1 MRGKE
6 LNNPTILGIESSC
19 DETSAA
25 ILQGFNVRSHI
36 VYSQMV
42 HKKYGG
48 VVPELASRAH
58 EHAISQVVD
67 SAFADVDIKPED
79 IDAIAVTS
87 GPGLMGALLVGLNY
101 AKGFA
106 LARDIPFI
114 AVNHVE
120 AHLYAPMLEFN
131 DLEPPFL
138 CLLVSGGHTML
149 VDVRGIRDFVILGTT
164 RDDAAGES
172 FDKTA
177 RLLKIGYPGG
187 PVIDTLSDNG
197 DARAIRFPRS
207 LLDPDSLDFS
217 FSGMK
222 TAVLNYVKK
231 KGELSDK
238 EKADIAASFQEAV
251 IDVLKEKVKRAVR
264 FTGHKQVVIAG
275 GVAAN
280 RRLRSEM
287 KRTAEAL
294 GFELYYPP
302 LEYCTDNAAMI
313 AATGV
318 MYYRQGRF
326 SSLETAA
333 VPNLKL
339 LEGSKT

>member
-1 MRGKE
+1 MSKME
-6 LNNPTILGIESSC
+6 IYPCILGIESSC

-25 ILQGFNVRSHI
+25 ILKGFDVSSHI
-36 VYSQMV
+36 VYSQMI

-58 EHAISQVVD
+58 EHAISQVVH
-67 SAFADVDIKPED
+67 SAFETAKMNAEQ
-79 IDAIAVTS
+79 IDAIAVTY

-106 LARDIPFI
+106 LARNIPFI

-120 AHLYAPMLEFN
+120 AHLYAPMLEFP

-149 VDVRGIRDFVILGTT
+149 VDVRGVKDFEIMGST

-187 PVIDTLSDNG
+187 PIIDTLSDQG
-197 DARAIRFPRS
+197 DPKAVKFPRS
-207 LLDPDSLDFS
+207 LLEPDSLDFS

-231 KGELSDK
+231 HPDPDDQA
-238 EKADIAASFQEAV
+238 KANIAASFQEAV
-251 IDVLKEKVKRAVR
+251 VDVLKEKVRRAIVKS
-264 FTGHKQVVIAG
+264 GQDKVVIAG

-280 RRLRSEM
+280 RRLRSELKAM
-287 KRTAEAL
+287 ANNMGVA
-294 GFELYYPP
+294 LYYPP

-318 MYYRQGRF
+318 MYYRKGWF
-326 SSLETAA
+326 SDLEIGAI
-333 VPNLKL
+333 PNLKL
-339 LEGSKT
+339 Q

>member
-1 MRGKE
+1 MSAKE
-6 LNNPTILGIESSC
+6 LNPRILGIESSC

-25 ILQGFNVRSHI
+25 ILKGFDVESHI
-36 VYSQMV
+36 VYSQMI

-58 EHAISQVVD
+58 EHAISQVVH
-67 SAFADVDIKPED
+67 SAFESAKLTPND
-79 IDAIAVTS
+79 IDAIAVTY

-106 LARDIPFI
+106 LAQNIPFI
-114 AVNHVE
+114 AVNHIE
-120 AHLYAPMLEFN
+120 AHLYAPMLEFPE
-131 DLEPPFL
+131 LEPPFL

-149 VDVRGIRDFVILGTT
+149 VDVKGVKDFRILGTT

-187 PVIDTLSDNG
+187 PVIDTLSDSG
-197 DARAIRFPRS
+197 DPKAVRFPRS
-207 LLDPDSLDFS
+207 LLEPDSLDFS

-231 KGELSDK
+231 HPDPNDQDK
-238 EKADIAASFQEAV
+238 ANIAASFQEAV
-251 IDVLKEKVKRAVR
+251 VDVLKEKVRRAVVV
-264 FTGHKQVVIAG
+264 TGHKQVVIAG

-280 RRLRSEM
+280 RRLRSELKLM
-287 KRTAEAL
+287 ADNMGIDL
-294 GFELYYPP
+294 FYPP

-318 MYYRQGRF
+318 MYYRRGWF
-326 SSLETAA
+326 ADLEIGA

-339 LEGSKT
+339 

>member
-1 MRGKE
+1 MSDKE
-6 LNNPTILGIESSC
+6 KQVVILGIESSC

-25 ILQGFNVRSHI
+25 ILRGFDVVSHI

-58 EHAISQVVD
+58 EHAISQVVHQ
-67 SAFADVDIKPED
+67 AFENAKLSPED
-79 IDAIAVTS
+79 IDAIAVTY

-106 LARDIPFI
+106 LAQNIPFI
-114 AVNHVE
+114 GVNHVE
-120 AHLYAPMLEFN
+120 AHLYAPMLEFQ
-131 DLEPPFL
+131 DLKPPFL

-149 VDVRGIRDFVILGTT
+149 VDVKGVKEFQILGST

-187 PVIDTLSDNG
+187 PVIDALSNHG
-197 DARAIRFPRS
+197 DPQAVDFPRS
-207 LLDPDSLDFS
+207 LLEPDSLDFS

-231 KGELSDK
+231 QDEITEQDK
-238 EKADIAASFQEAV
+238 ANIAASFQEAV
-251 IDVLKEKVKRAVR
+251 VDVLKEKVRRAIVK
-264 FTGHKQVVIAG
+264 TGHKQVVIAG

-280 RRLRSEM
+280 RRLRSELKNM
-287 KRTAEAL
+287 ANAM
-294 GFELYYPP
+294 GVELFYPP

-318 MYYRQGRF
+318 MYYQKGWF
-326 SSLETAA
+326 SDLEIGA

-339 LEGSKT
+339 Q

>member
-1 MRGKE
+1 MSKKD
-6 LNNPTILGIESSC
+6 LNPRILGIESSC

-25 ILQGFNVRSHI
+25 ILEGFDVKSHI
-36 VYSQMV
+36 VYSQMI

-58 EHAISQVVD
+58 EHAISQVVH
-67 SAFADVDIKPED
+67 SAFESANVSPED
-79 IDAIAVTS
+79 IDAVAVTY

-101 AKGFA
+101 AKGFT
-106 LARDIPFI
+106 LAANKPFI

-120 AHLYAPMLEFN
+120 AHLYAPMLEFP

-149 VDVRGIRDFVILGTT
+149 VDVKGVKDFEILGTT

-187 PVIDTLSDNG
+187 PVIDTLSDSG
-197 DARAIRFPRS
+197 DPTAIKFPRS
-207 LLDPDSLDFS
+207 LLEPDSLDFS

-222 TAVLNYVKK
+222 TAVLNHIKK
-231 KGELSDK
+231 HPDPD
-238 EKADIAASFQEAV
+238 EKQRADIAASFQEAV
-251 IDVLKEKVKRAVR
+251 VDVLKEKVRRAIVKS
-264 FTGHKQVVIAG
+264 GHDRVVIAG

-280 RRLRSEM
+280 RRLRSEL
-287 KRTAEAL
+287 KKQAEKMGAS
-294 GFELYYPP
+294 LYYPP

-318 MYYRQGRF
+318 MYYRNGWF
-326 SSLETAA
+326 SDLEIGAI
-333 VPNLKL
+333 PNLKL
-339 LEGSKT
+339 Q

>member
-1 MRGKE
+1 MNEKE
-6 LNNPTILGIESSC
+6 KKAVILGIESSC

-25 ILQGFNVRSHI
+25 ILRGFDVVSHI

-58 EHAISQVVD
+58 EHAISQVVHQ
-67 SAFADVDIKPED
+67 AFENAKLGPED
-79 IDAIAVTS
+79 IDAIAVTY

-106 LARDIPFI
+106 LAQNIPFI
-114 AVNHVE
+114 GVNHVE
-120 AHLYAPMLEFN
+120 AHLYAPMLEFQ
-131 DLEPPFL
+131 DLKPPFL

-149 VDVRGIRDFVILGTT
+149 VDVKGVKEFQILGST

-187 PVIDTLSDNG
+187 PVIDALSNHG
-197 DARAIRFPRS
+197 DSKAVDFPRS
-207 LLDPDSLDFS
+207 LLEPDSLDFS

-231 KGELSDK
+231 QDEITEQDK
-238 EKADIAASFQEAV
+238 ANIAASFQEAV
-251 IDVLKEKVKRAVR
+251 VDVLKEKVRRAIVK
-264 FTGHKQVVIAG
+264 TGHKQVVIAG

-280 RRLRSEM
+280 RRLRSELKNM
-287 KRTAEAL
+287 ANSM
-294 GFELYYPP
+294 GVELFYPP

-318 MYYRQGRF
+318 MYYQKGWF
-326 SSLETAA
+326 SDLEIGAI
-333 VPNLKL
+333 PNLKL
-339 LEGSKT
+339 Q

>member
-1 MRGKE
+1 MSEKE
-6 LNNPTILGIESSC
+6 LNPRILGIESSC

-25 ILQGFNVRSHI
+25 ILKGFEVESHI
-36 VYSQMV
+36 VYSQMI

-58 EHAISQVVD
+58 EHAISQVVH
-67 SAFADVDIKPED
+67 SAFERAKLTPND
-79 IDAIAVTS
+79 IDAIAVTY

-106 LARDIPFI
+106 LAQNIPFI
-114 AVNHVE
+114 SVNHIE
-120 AHLYAPMLEFN
+120 AHLYAPMLEFPE
-131 DLEPPFL
+131 LEPPFL

-149 VDVRGIRDFVILGTT
+149 VDVKGIKDFRILGTT

-187 PVIDTLSDNG
+187 PVIDTLSDSG
-197 DARAIRFPRS
+197 DPKAVKFPRS
-207 LLDPDSLDFS
+207 LLEPDSLDFS

-231 KGELSDK
+231 YPDPNDQDK
-238 EKADIAASFQEAV
+238 ANIAASFQEAV
-251 IDVLKEKVKRAVR
+251 VDVLKEKVRRAIVA
-264 FTGHKQVVIAG
+264 TGHKQVIIAG

-280 RRLRSEM
+280 RRLRSELKSM
-287 KRTAEAL
+287 ADNMGIDL
-294 GFELYYPP
+294 FYPP

-318 MYYRQGRF
+318 MYYRKGWF
-326 SSLETAA
+326 ADLEIGA

-339 LEGSKT
+339 

>member
-1 MRGKE
+1 MTD
-6 LNNPTILGIESSC
+6 PDVFPCILGIESSC

-25 ILQGFNVRSHI
+25 VLEGFHVRSHI
-36 VYSQMV
+36 VYSQMI

-58 EHAISQVVD
+58 EHAISQVVHA
-67 SAFADVDIKPED
+67 AFEASGKSTED
-79 IDAIAVTS
+79 IDAVAVTY

-106 LARDIPFI
+106 LARDIPLI
-114 AVNHVE
+114 GVNHVE
-120 AHLYAPMLEFN
+120 AHLYAPMLEFPE
-131 DLEPPFL
+131 LKPPFL
-138 CLLVSGGHTML
+138 CLLVSGGHTLL
-149 VDVRGIRDFVILGTT
+149 VDVRGIRDFAILGST

-177 RLLKIGYPGG
+177 RLLQIGYPGG

-197 DARAIRFPRS
+197 NPHALRFPRS
-207 LLDPDSLDFS
+207 LLEANSLDFS

-222 TAVLNYVKK
+222 TAVLNHVRKHP
-231 KGELSDK
+231 ELSDK
-238 EKADIAASFQEAV
+238 DKADIAASFQEAV
-251 IDVLKEKVKRAVR
+251 VDVLKEKLRRALRVS
-264 FTGHKQVVIAG
+264 GHRRIVLAG

-280 RRLRSEM
+280 RRLRTELGKM
-287 KRTAEAL
+287 AEKMQL
-294 GFELYYPP
+294 ELYYPP

-318 MYYRQGRF
+318 MYQREGLF
-326 SSLETAA
+326 SDLEIAA

-339 LEGSKT
+339 A

>member
-1 MRGKE
+1 MKNE
-6 LNNPTILGIESSC
+6 QSYPCILGIESSC

-25 ILQGFNVRSHI
+25 VLEGFQVRSHI
-36 VYSQMV
+36 VYSQMI

-58 EHAISQVVD
+58 ENAISSVIQA
-67 SAFADVDIKPED
+67 AFENSGKNPED
-79 IDAIAVTS
+79 IDAVAVTY

-106 LARDIPFI
+106 LAGNIPLI
-114 AVNHVE
+114 AVNHIE
-120 AHLYAPMLEFN
+120 AHLYAPMLEFPE
-131 DLEPPFL
+131 LQPPFL
-138 CLLVSGGHTML
+138 CLLVSGGHTMI
-149 VDVRGIRDFVILGTT
+149 VDVHGIREFTILGST

-177 RLLKIGYPGG
+177 RLLDIGYPGG
-187 PVIDTLSDNG
+187 PVIDTLSDSGNPH
-197 DARAIRFPRS
+197 AVRFPRS
-207 LLDPDSLDFS
+207 LLEPGSLDFS

-231 KGELSDK
+231 QGILSDK

-251 IDVLKEKVKRAVR
+251 VDVLKEKVRRAVKHS
-264 FTGHKQVVIAG
+264 GYKKVVLAG

-280 RRLRSEM
+280 RRLRSEL
-287 KRTAEAL
+287 KKLADKL
-294 GFELYYPP
+294 QLQLYYPP

-313 AATGV
+313 AASGV
-318 MYYRQGRF
+318 MYYRRGIF
-326 SSLETAA
+326 SNLKVPA

-339 LEGSKT
+339 A

>member
-1 MRGKE
+1 MSEKE
-6 LNNPTILGIESSC
+6 LNPRILGIESSC

-25 ILQGFNVRSHI
+25 ILKGFEVESHI
-36 VYSQMV
+36 VYSQMI

-58 EHAISQVVD
+58 EHAISQVVH
-67 SAFADVDIKPED
+67 SAFESAKLSPND
-79 IDAIAVTS
+79 IDAIAVTY

-106 LARDIPFI
+106 LSQNIPFI
-114 AVNHVE
+114 SVNHIE
-120 AHLYAPMLEFN
+120 AHLYAPMLEFSK
-131 DLEPPFL
+131 LEPPFL

-149 VDVRGIRDFVILGTT
+149 VDVKGVKDFNILGTT

-187 PVIDTLSDNG
+187 PVIDTLSDSG
-197 DARAIRFPRS
+197 DPKAVKFPRS
-207 LLDPDSLDFS
+207 LLEPDSLDFS

-231 KGELSDK
+231 HPDPNDQDK
-238 EKADIAASFQEAV
+238 ANIAASFQEAV
-251 IDVLKEKVKRAVR
+251 VDVLKEKVRRAIVA
-264 FTGHKQVVIAG
+264 TGHKQVIIAG

-280 RRLRSEM
+280 RRLRSELKSM
-287 KRTAEAL
+287 ADNM
-294 GFELYYPP
+294 GIDLYYPP

-318 MYYRQGRF
+318 MYYRKGWF
-326 SSLETAA
+326 ADLGIGA

-339 LEGSKT
+339 

>member
-1 MRGKE
+1 MSEKE
-6 LNNPTILGIESSC
+6 LNPRILGIESSC

-25 ILQGFNVRSHI
+25 ILKGFEVESHI
-36 VYSQMV
+36 VYSQMI

-58 EHAISQVVD
+58 EHAISQVVH
-67 SAFADVDIKPED
+67 SAFESAKLTPND
-79 IDAIAVTS
+79 IDAIAVTY

-106 LARDIPFI
+106 LAQNIPFI
-114 AVNHVE
+114 SVNHVE
-120 AHLYAPMLEFN
+120 AHLYAPMLEFSK
-131 DLEPPFL
+131 LEPPFL

-149 VDVRGIRDFVILGTT
+149 VDVKGVKDFNILGTT

-187 PVIDTLSDNG
+187 PVIDTLSDSG
-197 DARAIRFPRS
+197 DPKAVKFPRS
-207 LLDPDSLDFS
+207 LLEPDSLDFS

-231 KGELSDK
+231 HPDPNDQDK
-238 EKADIAASFQEAV
+238 ANIAASFQEAV
-251 IDVLKEKVKRAVR
+251 VDVLKEKVRRAIVA
-264 FTGHKQVVIAG
+264 TGHKQVIIAG

-280 RRLRSEM
+280 RRLRSELKSM
-287 KRTAEAL
+287 ADNM
-294 GFELYYPP
+294 GIDLYYPP

-318 MYYRQGRF
+318 MYYRKGWF
-326 SSLETAA
+326 ADLGIGA

-339 LEGSKT
+339 

>member
-1 MRGKE
+1 MNTKE
-6 LNNPTILGIESSC
+6 VNPTILGIESSC

-25 ILQGFNVRSHI
+25 ILKGFDVSSHI
-36 VYSQMV
+36 VYSQMI

-58 EHAISQVVD
+58 EHAISQVVH
-67 SAFADVDIKPED
+67 SAFENAKLSSAN
-79 IDAIAVTS
+79 IDAIAVTY

-106 LARDIPFI
+106 LAQNIPFI
-114 AVNHVE
+114 AVNHIE
-120 AHLYAPMLEFN
+120 AHLYAPMLEFSE
-131 DLEPPFL
+131 LEPPFL

-149 VDVRGIRDFVILGTT
+149 VDVKGVKDFNILGTT

-197 DARAIRFPRS
+197 DPGAVKFPRS
-207 LLDPDSLDFS
+207 LLEPDSLDFS

-222 TAVLNYVKK
+222 TAVLNHVKK
-231 KGELSDK
+231 YPDLKDQDK
-238 EKADIAASFQEAV
+238 VNIAASFQEAV
-251 IDVLKEKVKRAVR
+251 VDVLKEKVRRAIVR
-264 FTGHKQVVIAG
+264 TGHNQVVIAG

-280 RRLRSEM
+280 RRLRSELKIM
-287 KRTAEAL
+287 AEKMGVA
-294 GFELYYPP
+294 LYYPP

-318 MYYRQGRF
+318 IYYRKGWF
-326 SSLETAA
+326 SDLEIGAI
-333 VPNLKL
+333 PNLKL
-339 LEGSKT
+339 Q

>member
-1 MRGKE
+1 MAH
-6 LNNPTILGIESSC
+6 PVILGIESSC

-25 ILQGFNVRSHI
+25 ILRGFEVKSHI
-36 VYSQMV
+36 VYSQMI

-58 EHAISQVVD
+58 EHAISQVVH
-67 SAFADVDIKPED
+67 SAFESAKMDPEQ
-79 IDAIAVTS
+79 IDAISVTY

-106 LARDIPFI
+106 LARNIPFI
-114 AVNHVE
+114 GVNHVE
-120 AHLYAPMLEFN
+120 AHLYAPMLEFPE
-131 DLEPPFL
+131 LKPPFL
-138 CLLVSGGHTML
+138 CLLVSGGHTMI
-149 VDVRGIRDFVILGTT
+149 VDVKGVKEFKIMGTT

-187 PVIDTLSDNG
+187 PIIDTLSDNG
-197 DARAIRFPRS
+197 DPKAVKFPRS
-207 LLDPDSLDFS
+207 LLEPDSLDFS

-222 TAVLNYVKK
+222 TAVLNHVKK
-231 KGELSDK
+231 HPDPTEK

-251 IDVLKEKVKRAVR
+251 VDVLKEKVRRAVD
-264 FTGHKQVVIAG
+264 TSGHDKVVIAG

-280 RRLRSEM
+280 RRLRSELKNM
-287 KRTAEAL
+287 ADTMGLA
-294 GFELYYPP
+294 LYYPP

-318 MYYRQGRF
+318 MYYRKGWF
-326 SSLETAA
+326 SDLQIGA

-339 LEGSKT
+339 Q

>member
-1 MRGKE
+1 MKE
-6 LNNPTILGIESSC
+6 EKLYPCILGIESSC

-25 ILQGFNVRSHI
+25 VLEGFEVRSHI
-36 VYSQMV
+36 VYSQMI
-42 HKKYGG
+42 HRQYGG

-58 EHAISQVVD
+58 ENAISHVVKA
-67 SAFADVDIKPED
+67 AFDKSGKSPED
-79 IDAIAVTS
+79 IDAVAVTY

-106 LARDIPFI
+106 LARDIPMI

-120 AHLYAPMLEFN
+120 AHLYAPMLEFPE
-131 DLEPPFL
+131 LQPPFL
-138 CLLVSGGHTML
+138 CLLVSGGHTMI
-149 VDVRGIRDFVILGTT
+149 VDVSDIREFKILGST

-177 RLLKIGYPGG
+177 RLLDIGYPGG
-187 PVIDTLSDNG
+187 PVIDTLSNSG
-197 DARAIRFPRS
+197 NPKAVRFPRS
-207 LLDPDSLDFS
+207 LLEPESLDFS

-222 TAVLNYVKK
+222 TAVLNHVKK
-231 KGELSDK
+231 QGSLSDK

-251 IDVLKEKVKRAVR
+251 VDVLKEKVRRAVKAS
-264 FTGHKQVVIAG
+264 GHRQVVLAG

-280 RRLRSEM
+280 RHLRSELKKLADKM
-287 KRTAEAL
+287 HL
-294 GFELYYPP
+294 HLYYPP

-318 MYYRQGRF
+318 MYYRRGKF
-326 SSLETAA
+326 SNLEVPAI
-333 VPNLKL
+333 PNLKL
-339 LEGSKT
+339 A

>member
-1 MRGKE
+1 MTGKK
-6 LNNPTILGIESSC
+6 PHPCILGIESSC

-25 ILQGFNVRSHI
+25 LLQGFSVRSHI

-58 EHAISQVVD
+58 EHAISQVMD
-67 SAFADVDIKPED
+67 ATFARAAMRPED
-79 IDAIAVTS
+79 LDAVAVTY

-106 LARDIPFI
+106 LAQNIPLI

-120 AHLYAPMLEFN
+120 AHLYAPMLEFPE
-131 DLEPPFL
+131 LEPPFL
-138 CLLVSGGHTML
+138 CLLVSGGHTMI
-149 VDVRGIRDFVILGTT
+149 VDVHGIRDFSILGST

-177 RLLKIGYPGG
+177 RLLNIGYPGG
-187 PVIDTLSDNG
+187 PVIDTLSDSG
-197 DARAIRFPRS
+197 DAKALRFPRS
-207 LLDPDSLDFS
+207 LLEPDSLDFS

-222 TAVLNYVKK
+222 TAVLNHIKK
-231 KGELSDK
+231 HPDPTDK

-251 IDVLKEKVKRAVR
+251 VDVLKEKVRRAVR
-264 FTGHKQVVIAG
+264 VSGHQRVVLAG

-280 RRLRSEM
+280 RRLRSELKTM
-287 KRTAEAL
+287 ADKMGL
-294 GFELYYPP
+294 QLYYPP

-318 MYYRQGRF
+318 MYYRRGYF
-326 SSLETAA
+326 SNLEVPAI
-333 VPNLKL
+333 PNLKL
-339 LEGSKT
+339 A

>member
-1 MRGKE
+1 
-6 LNNPTILGIESSC
+6 
-19 DETSAA
+19 SAA
-25 ILQGFNVRSHI
+25 VLEGFQVRSHI
-36 VYSQMV
+36 VYSQMI

-58 EHAISQVVD
+58 EHAISQVVHAAFEA
-67 SAFADVDIKPED
+67 SAKSPED
-79 IDAIAVTS
+79 IDAVAVTY

-106 LARDIPFI
+106 LAQNIPLI
-114 AVNHVE
+114 GVNHVE
-120 AHLYAPMLEFN
+120 AHLYAPMLEFPE
-131 DLEPPFL
+131 LKPPFL

-177 RLLKIGYPGG
+177 RLLQIGYPGG
-187 PVIDTLSDNG
+187 PVIDTLSDSGNP
-197 DARAIRFPRS
+197 RALRFPRS
-207 LLDPDSLDFS
+207 LLEPDSLDFS

-222 TAVLNYVKK
+222 TAVLNHVRKHPEPTEK
-231 KGELSDK
+231 D
-238 EKADIAASFQEAV
+238 KADIAASFQEAV
-251 IDVLKEKVKRAVR
+251 VDVLKEKLRRAIV
-264 FTGHKQVVIAG
+264 FSGHTRIVLAG

-280 RRLRSEM
+280 RRLRSELKKM
-287 KRTAEAL
+287 AEKMQL
-294 GFELYYPP
+294 ELYYPP

-313 AATGV
+313 AATGI
-318 MYYRQGRF
+318 MYQRSGLF
-326 SSLETAA
+326 SNLEIAA

-339 LEGSKT
+339 A

>member
-1 MRGKE
+1 MSSAE
-6 LNNPTILGIESSC
+6 LNPRILGIESSC

-25 ILQGFNVRSHI
+25 ILKGFDVASHI
-36 VYSQMV
+36 VYSQMI

-58 EHAISQVVD
+58 EHAISQVVH
-67 SAFADVDIKPED
+67 SAFENAETTPGN
-79 IDAIAVTS
+79 IDAIAVTY

-106 LARDIPFI
+106 LAQNIPFI

-120 AHLYAPMLEFN
+120 AHLYAPMLEFPE
-131 DLEPPFL
+131 LEPPFL

-149 VDVRGIRDFVILGTT
+149 VDVKGLKDFNILGTT

-197 DARAIRFPRS
+197 NPGAVKFPRS
-207 LLDPDSLDFS
+207 LLEPDSLDFS

-231 KGELSDK
+231 HPDPDDK
-238 EKADIAASFQEAV
+238 AKANIAASFQEAV
-251 IDVLKEKVKRAVR
+251 VDVLKEKVRRAIIK
-264 FTGHKQVVIAG
+264 TGHKQVVIAG

-280 RRLRSEM
+280 RRLRSELRKM
-287 KRTAEAL
+287 SDKMGVAL
-294 GFELYYPP
+294 FYPP

-318 MYYRQGRF
+318 MYYRKGWF
-326 SSLETAA
+326 SDLEIGA

-339 LEGSKT
+339 E

>member
-1 MRGKE
+1 MKNE
-6 LNNPTILGIESSC
+6 QLYPCILGIESSC
-19 DETSAA
+19 DETSVAV
-25 ILQGFNVRSHI
+25 LEGFQVRSHI
-36 VYSQMV
+36 VYSQMI

-58 EHAISQVVD
+58 ENAISSVIQA
-67 SAFADVDIKPED
+67 AFDNCNKNPED
-79 IDAIAVTS
+79 IDAVAVTY

-106 LARDIPFI
+106 LAGNIPLI

-120 AHLYAPMLEFN
+120 AHLYAPMLEFPE
-131 DLEPPFL
+131 LQPPFL
-138 CLLVSGGHTML
+138 CLLVSGGHTMI
-149 VDVRGIRDFVILGTT
+149 VDVHGIREFTVLGST

-177 RLLKIGYPGG
+177 RLLDIGYPGG
-187 PVIDTLSDNG
+187 PVIDTLSDSGNPH
-197 DARAIRFPRS
+197 AVRFPRS
-207 LLDPDSLDFS
+207 LLEPESLDFS

-231 KGELSDK
+231 QGVLSDK

-251 IDVLKEKVKRAVR
+251 VDVLKEKVRRAVKR
-264 FTGHKQVVIAG
+264 SGHNKVVLAG

-280 RRLRSEM
+280 RRLRSELKKLADKM
-287 KRTAEAL
+287 QL
-294 GFELYYPP
+294 QLYYPP

-313 AATGV
+313 AASGV
-318 MYYRQGRF
+318 MFYRRGIF
-326 SSLETAA
+326 SNLEVPA

-339 LEGSKT
+339 A

>member
-1 MRGKE
+1 
-6 LNNPTILGIESSC
+6 
-19 DETSAA
+19 SAA
-25 ILQGFNVRSHI
+25 ILRGFDVVSHI

-58 EHAISQVVD
+58 EHAISQVVH
-67 SAFADVDIKPED
+67 SAFEEAKMKPAD
-79 IDAIAVTS
+79 IDAIAVTY

-106 LARDIPFI
+106 LAQNIPFI
-114 AVNHVE
+114 GVNHVE
-120 AHLYAPMLEFN
+120 AHLYAPMLEFH
-131 DLEPPFL
+131 DLKPPFL
-138 CLLVSGGHTML
+138 CLLVSGGHTMI
-149 VDVRGIRDFVILGTT
+149 VDVRGVKEFKILGTT

-187 PVIDTLSDNG
+187 PVIDKLSEKG
-197 DARAIRFPRS
+197 DAEAIKFPRS
-207 LLDPDSLDFS
+207 LLEPDSLDFS

-222 TAVLNYVKK
+222 TAVLNYTKK
-231 KGELSDK
+231 HPHPSDQDI
-238 EKADIAASFQEAV
+238 ADIAASFQEAV
-251 IDVLKEKVKRAVR
+251 VDVLKEKLRRAILA
-264 FTGHKQVVIAG
+264 TGHKKIIIAG

-280 RRLRSEM
+280 RRLRSELEKM
-287 KRTAEAL
+287 SVSMGAKL
-294 GFELYYPP
+294 FYPP
-302 LEYCTDNAAMI
+302 FEYCTDNAAMI

-318 MYYRQGRF
+318 MYYNKGWF
-326 SSLETAA
+326 SDLEIAA

-339 LEGSKT
+339 D

>member
-1 MRGKE
+1 MSSKE
-6 LNNPTILGIESSC
+6 VNPRILGIESSC

-25 ILQGFNVRSHI
+25 ILKGFDVTSHI
-36 VYSQMV
+36 VYSQMI

-58 EHAISQVVD
+58 EHAISQVVH
-67 SAFADVDIKPED
+67 SAFENAKLSSSD
-79 IDAIAVTS
+79 IDAIAVTY

-106 LARDIPFI
+106 LAQNIPFI
-114 AVNHVE
+114 AINHVE
-120 AHLYAPMLEFN
+120 AHLYAPMLEFPE
-131 DLEPPFL
+131 LEPPFL

-149 VDVRGIRDFVILGTT
+149 VDVRGVKNFKNLGTT

-197 DARAIRFPRS
+197 DAGAVKFPRS
-207 LLDPDSLDFS
+207 LLEPDSLDFS

-231 KGELSDK
+231 HPDPNDQDK
-238 EKADIAASFQEAV
+238 ANIAASFQEAV
-251 IDVLKEKVKRAVR
+251 VDVLKEKVRRAIVK
-264 FTGHKQVVIAG
+264 TGHKQVVIAG

-280 RRLRSEM
+280 RRLRSELKIM
-287 KRTAEAL
+287 ADKMGVA
-294 GFELYYPP
+294 LYYPP
-302 LEYCTDNAAMI
+302 FEYCTDNAAMI

-318 MYYRQGRF
+318 MYYRKGWF
-326 SSLETAA
+326 SDLEIGAI
-333 VPNLKL
+333 PNLKL
-339 LEGSKT
+339 

>member
-1 MRGKE
+1 MTD
-6 LNNPTILGIESSC
+6 PDVFPCILGIESSC

-25 ILQGFNVRSHI
+25 VLEGFHVRSHI
-36 VYSQMV
+36 VYSQMI

-58 EHAISQVVD
+58 EHAISQVVHA
-67 SAFADVDIKPED
+67 AFEASGKSTED
-79 IDAIAVTS
+79 IDAVAVTY

-106 LARDIPFI
+106 LARDIPLI
-114 AVNHVE
+114 GVNHVE
-120 AHLYAPMLEFN
+120 AHLYAPMLEFPE
-131 DLEPPFL
+131 LKPPFL
-138 CLLVSGGHTML
+138 CLLVSGGHTLL
-149 VDVRGIRDFVILGTT
+149 VDVRGIRDFAILGST

-177 RLLKIGYPGG
+177 RLLQIGYPGG

-197 DARAIRFPRS
+197 NPHALRFPRS
-207 LLDPDSLDFS
+207 LLEANSLDFS

-222 TAVLNYVKK
+222 TAVLNHVRKHP
-231 KGELSDK
+231 ELSDK
-238 EKADIAASFQEAV
+238 DKADIAASFQEAV
-251 IDVLKEKVKRAVR
+251 VDVLKEKLRRALRVS
-264 FTGHKQVVIAG
+264 GHRRIVLAG

-280 RRLRSEM
+280 RRLRTELGKM
-287 KRTAEAL
+287 AEKMQL
-294 GFELYYPP
+294 ELYYPP

-318 MYYRQGRF
+318 MYQRAGLF
-326 SSLETAA
+326 SDLEIAA

-339 LEGSKT
+339 A

>member
-1 MRGKE
+1 MNAE
-6 LNNPTILGIESSC
+6 
-19 DETSAA
+19 
-25 ILQGFNVRSHI
+25 Q
-36 VYSQMV
+36 
-42 HKKYGG
+42 
-48 VVPELASRAH
+48 
-58 EHAISQVVD
+58 
-67 SAFADVDIKPED
+67 
-79 IDAIAVTS
+79 IDAIAVTY

-106 LARDIPFI
+106 LARNIPFI

-120 AHLYAPMLEFN
+120 AHLYAPMLEFP

-149 VDVRGIRDFVILGTT
+149 VDVRGVKDFEIMGST

-187 PVIDTLSDNG
+187 PIIDTLSDQG
-197 DARAIRFPRS
+197 DPKAVKFPRS
-207 LLDPDSLDFS
+207 LLEPDSLDFS

-231 KGELSDK
+231 HPDPDDQA
-238 EKADIAASFQEAV
+238 KANIAASFQQAV
-251 IDVLKEKVKRAVR
+251 VDVLKEKVRRAI
-264 FTGHKQVVIAG
+264 FKSGHDKVVIAG

-280 RRLRSEM
+280 RRLRSELKAM
-287 KRTAEAL
+287 ANNMGVA
-294 GFELYYPP
+294 LYYPP

-318 MYYRQGRF
+318 MYYRKGWF
-326 SSLETAA
+326 SDLEIGAI
-333 VPNLKL
+333 PNLKL
-339 LEGSKT
+339 Q

>member
-1 MRGKE
+1 MTDPD
-6 LNNPTILGIESSC
+6 LFPCILGIESSC

-25 ILQGFNVRSHI
+25 VLEGFHVRSHI
-36 VYSQMV
+36 VYSQMI

-58 EHAISQVVD
+58 EHAISQVVHA
-67 SAFADVDIKPED
+67 AFEASGKSPED
-79 IDAIAVTS
+79 IDALAVTY

-106 LARDIPFI
+106 LARDIPLI
-114 AVNHVE
+114 GVNHVE
-120 AHLYAPMLEFN
+120 AHLYAPMLEFPE
-131 DLEPPFL
+131 LKPPFL
-138 CLLVSGGHTML
+138 SLLVSGGHTML
-149 VDVRGIRDFVILGTT
+149 VDVRGMRDFSILGST

-177 RLLKIGYPGG
+177 RLLQIGYPGG
-187 PVIDTLSDNG
+187 PVIDTLSDSGNP
-197 DARAIRFPRS
+197 RALRFPRS
-207 LLDPDSLDFS
+207 LLEADSLDFS

-222 TAVLNYVKK
+222 TAVLNHVRKHP
-231 KGELSDK
+231 ELSDK

-251 IDVLKEKVKRAVR
+251 VDVLKEKLRRAVR
-264 FTGHKQVVIAG
+264 ASGHKRVVLAG

-280 RRLRSEM
+280 RRLR
-287 KRTAEAL
+287 AELKKMAEKMQL
-294 GFELYYPP
+294 ELYYPP

-318 MYYRQGRF
+318 MYQRAGLF
-326 SSLETAA
+326 SDLEIAA

-339 LEGSKT
+339 A

>member
-1 MRGKE
+1 MSATE
-6 LNNPTILGIESSC
+6 LNPRILGIESSC

-25 ILQGFNVRSHI
+25 ILKGFNVSSHI
-36 VYSQMV
+36 VYSQMI

-58 EHAISQVVD
+58 EHAISQVVH
-67 SAFADVDIKPED
+67 SAFENANMTSGD
-79 IDAIAVTS
+79 IDAIAVTY

-106 LARDIPFI
+106 LAQNIPFI

-120 AHLYAPMLEFN
+120 AHLYAPMLEFPE
-131 DLEPPFL
+131 LEPPFL

-149 VDVRGIRDFVILGTT
+149 VDVKGLKDFTILGTT

-197 DARAIRFPRS
+197 DPGSVKFPRS
-207 LLDPDSLDFS
+207 LLDPESLDFS

-231 KGELSDK
+231 HPDPDDK
-238 EKADIAASFQEAV
+238 EKANIAASFQEAV
-251 IDVLKEKVKRAVR
+251 VDVLKEKVRRAIVK
-264 FTGHKQVVIAG
+264 TGHDRVVIAG

-280 RRLRSEM
+280 RRLRSELKKM
-287 KRTAEAL
+287 SDKMGVAL
-294 GFELYYPP
+294 FYPP

-318 MYYRQGRF
+318 MYYRKGWF
-326 SSLETAA
+326 TDLEIGA

-339 LEGSKT
+339 E

>member
-1 MRGKE
+1 MNDKE
-6 LNNPTILGIESSC
+6 LNPRILGIESSC

-25 ILQGFNVRSHI
+25 ILKGFDVESHI
-36 VYSQMV
+36 VYSQMI

-58 EHAISQVVD
+58 EHAISQVVN
-67 SAFADVDIKPED
+67 SAFESAQLTPDD
-79 IDAIAVTS
+79 IDAIAVTY

-106 LARDIPFI
+106 LAQNIPFI
-114 AVNHVE
+114 SVNHLE
-120 AHLYAPMLEFN
+120 AHLYAPMLEFQE
-131 DLEPPFL
+131 LGPPFL

-149 VDVRGIRDFVILGTT
+149 VDVKGVKDFKILGST

-187 PVIDTLSDNG
+187 PVIDTLSDSG
-197 DARAIRFPRS
+197 DPKAVKFPRS
-207 LLDPDSLDFS
+207 LLEPDSLDFS

-231 KGELSDK
+231 HPDPNDQDK
-238 EKADIAASFQEAV
+238 ANIAASFQEAV
-251 IDVLKEKVKRAVR
+251 VDVLKEKVRRAIVA
-264 FTGHKQVVIAG
+264 TGHKQVIIAG

-280 RRLRSEM
+280 RRLRSELKAM
-287 KRTAEAL
+287 ADNMGIDL
-294 GFELYYPP
+294 FYPP

-318 MYYRQGRF
+318 MYYRKGWF
-326 SSLETAA
+326 ADLEIGA

-339 LEGSKT
+339 

>member
-1 MRGKE
+1 MTDPD
-6 LNNPTILGIESSC
+6 LFPCILGIESSC

-25 ILQGFNVRSHI
+25 VLEGFHVRSHI
-36 VYSQMV
+36 VYSQMI

-58 EHAISQVVD
+58 EHAISQVVHA
-67 SAFADVDIKPED
+67 AFEASGKSPED
-79 IDAIAVTS
+79 IDALAVTY

-106 LARDIPFI
+106 LARDIPLI
-114 AVNHVE
+114 GVNHVE
-120 AHLYAPMLEFN
+120 AHLYAPMLEFPE
-131 DLEPPFL
+131 LKPPFL
-138 CLLVSGGHTML
+138 SLLVSGGHTML
-149 VDVRGIRDFVILGTT
+149 VDVRGMRDFSILGST

-177 RLLKIGYPGG
+177 RLLQIGYPGG
-187 PVIDTLSDNG
+187 PVIDTLSDSGNP
-197 DARAIRFPRS
+197 RALRFPRS
-207 LLDPDSLDFS
+207 LLEADSLDFS

-222 TAVLNYVKK
+222 TAVLNHVRKHP
-231 KGELSDK
+231 ELSDK
-238 EKADIAASFQEAV
+238 DKADIAASFQEAV
-251 IDVLKEKVKRAVR
+251 VDVLKEKLRRAVR
-264 FTGHKQVVIAG
+264 ASGHKRVVLAG

-280 RRLRSEM
+280 RRLR
-287 KRTAEAL
+287 AELKKMAEKMQL
-294 GFELYYPP
+294 ELYYPP

-318 MYYRQGRF
+318 MYQRAGLF
-326 SSLETAA
+326 SDLEIAA

-339 LEGSKT
+339 A

>member
-1 MRGKE
+1 MTD
-6 LNNPTILGIESSC
+6 LDLFPCILGIESSC

-25 ILQGFNVRSHI
+25 VLEGFQVRSHI
-36 VYSQMV
+36 VYSQMI

-58 EHAISQVVD
+58 EHAISQVVHAAFEA
-67 SAFADVDIKPED
+67 SAKSPED
-79 IDAIAVTS
+79 IDAVAVTY

-106 LARDIPFI
+106 LAQNIPLI
-114 AVNHVE
+114 GVNHVE
-120 AHLYAPMLEFN
+120 AHLYAPMLEFPE
-131 DLEPPFL
+131 LKPPFL

-177 RLLKIGYPGG
+177 RLLQIGYPGG
-187 PVIDTLSDNG
+187 PVIDTLSDSGNP
-197 DARAIRFPRS
+197 RALRFPRS
-207 LLDPDSLDFS
+207 LLEPDSLDFS

-222 TAVLNYVKK
+222 TAVLNHVRKHPEPTEK
-231 KGELSDK
+231 D
-238 EKADIAASFQEAV
+238 KADIAASFQEAV
-251 IDVLKEKVKRAVR
+251 VDVLKEKLRRAIV
-264 FTGHKQVVIAG
+264 FSGHTRIVLAG

-280 RRLRSEM
+280 RRLRSELKKM
-287 KRTAEAL
+287 AEEMQL
-294 GFELYYPP
+294 ELYYPP

-313 AATGV
+313 AATGI
-318 MYYRQGRF
+318 MYQRSGLF
-326 SSLETAA
+326 SNLEIAA

-339 LEGSKT
+339 A

>member
-1 MRGKE
+1 MSEKE
-6 LNNPTILGIESSC
+6 INPRILGIESSC

-25 ILQGFNVRSHI
+25 ILKGFDVESHI
-36 VYSQMV
+36 VYSQMI

-58 EHAISQVVD
+58 EHAISQVVH
-67 SAFADVDIKPED
+67 SAFESAQLNPGD
-79 IDAIAVTS
+79 IDAIAVTY

-106 LARDIPFI
+106 LAQNIPFI

-120 AHLYAPMLEFN
+120 AHLYAPMLEFKT
-131 DLEPPFL
+131 LEPPFL

-149 VDVRGIRDFVILGTT
+149 VDVKGVKDFKILGTT

-187 PVIDTLSDNG
+187 PVIDSLSNSG
-197 DARAIRFPRS
+197 DPKAVAFPRS
-207 LLDPDSLDFS
+207 LLEPDSLDFS

-231 KGELSDK
+231 HDEPNDQDK
-238 EKADIAASFQEAV
+238 ANIAASFQEAV
-251 IDVLKEKVKRAVR
+251 VDVLKEKVRRAIVA
-264 FTGHKQVVIAG
+264 TGHRQVVIAG

-280 RRLRSEM
+280 RRLRSELKKM
-287 KRTAEAL
+287 ADHMGVDL
-294 GFELYYPP
+294 FYPP

-318 MYYRQGRF
+318 MYYRKGSF
-326 SSLETAA
+326 ADLEIGA

-339 LEGSKT
+339 

>member
-1 MRGKE
+1 VV
-6 LNNPTILGIESSC
+6 ILGIESSC

-25 ILQGFNVRSHI
+25 ILRGFDVVSHI

-58 EHAISQVVD
+58 EHAISQVVHQ
-67 SAFADVDIKPED
+67 AFENAKLSPED
-79 IDAIAVTS
+79 IDAIAVTY

-106 LARDIPFI
+106 LAQNIPFI
-114 AVNHVE
+114 GVNHVE
-120 AHLYAPMLEFN
+120 AHLYAPMLEFQ
-131 DLEPPFL
+131 DLKPPFL

-149 VDVRGIRDFVILGTT
+149 VDVKGVKEFQILGST

-187 PVIDTLSDNG
+187 PVIDALSNHG
-197 DARAIRFPRS
+197 DPQAVDFPRS
-207 LLDPDSLDFS
+207 LLEPDSLDFS

-231 KGELSDK
+231 QDEITEQDK
-238 EKADIAASFQEAV
+238 ANIAASFQEAV
-251 IDVLKEKVKRAVR
+251 VDVLKEKVRRAIVK
-264 FTGHKQVVIAG
+264 TGHKQVVIAG

-280 RRLRSEM
+280 RRLRSELKNM
-287 KRTAEAL
+287 ANAM
-294 GFELYYPP
+294 GVELFYPP

-318 MYYRQGRF
+318 MYYQKGWF
-326 SSLETAA
+326 SDLEIGA

-339 LEGSKT
+339 Q

>member
-1 MRGKE
+1 MSEKE
-6 LNNPTILGIESSC
+6 LNPRILGIESSC

-25 ILQGFNVRSHI
+25 ILKGFEVESHI
-36 VYSQMV
+36 VYSQMI

-58 EHAISQVVD
+58 EHAISQVVH
-67 SAFADVDIKPED
+67 SAFESANLTPND
-79 IDAIAVTS
+79 IDAIAVTY

-106 LARDIPFI
+106 LAQNIPFI
-114 AVNHVE
+114 SVNHVE
-120 AHLYAPMLEFN
+120 AHLYAPMLEFSQLN
-131 DLEPPFL
+131 PPFL

-149 VDVRGIRDFVILGTT
+149 VDVKGVKDFKILGTT

-187 PVIDTLSDNG
+187 PVIDTLSDSG
-197 DARAIRFPRS
+197 DPKAIKFPRS
-207 LLDPDSLDFS
+207 LLEPDSLDFS

-231 KGELSDK
+231 HPDPNDQDK
-238 EKADIAASFQEAV
+238 ANIAASFQEAV
-251 IDVLKEKVKRAVR
+251 VDVLKEKVRRAIVA
-264 FTGHKQVVIAG
+264 TGHKQVIIAG

-280 RRLRSEM
+280 RRLRSELKSM
-287 KRTAEAL
+287 ADNM
-294 GFELYYPP
+294 GIDFFYPP

-318 MYYRQGRF
+318 MYYRKGWF
-326 SSLETAA
+326 ADLEIGA

-339 LEGSKT
+339 

>member
-1 MRGKE
+1 MMTERPGTY
-6 LNNPTILGIESSC
+6 PCILGIESSC

-25 ILQGFNVRSHI
+25 ILQGFQVRSHI

-58 EHAISQVVD
+58 EHAISQVVHA
-67 SAFADVDIKPED
+67 AFETAGLLPAD
-79 IDAIAVTS
+79 IDAVAVTY

-106 LARDIPFI
+106 LAQNIPFI

-120 AHLYAPMLEFN
+120 AHLYAPMLEFPE
-131 DLEPPFL
+131 LEPPFL

-149 VDVRGIRDFVILGTT
+149 VDVRGVKDFRILGTT

-187 PVIDTLSDNG
+187 PVIDTLSSSGNP
-197 DARAIRFPRS
+197 RAVHFPRS

-222 TAVLNYVKK
+222 TAVLNFVKK
-231 KGELSDK
+231 QETISDRD
-238 EKADIAASFQEAV
+238 KADIAASFQEAV
-251 IDVLKEKVKRAVR
+251 VDVLKEKVRRAIQV
-264 FTGHKQVVIAG
+264 TGHRRVVLAG

-280 RRLRSEM
+280 RRLRQ
-287 KRTAEAL
+287 
-294 GFELYYPP
+294 ELRNLADSLKVELFYPP

-318 MYYRQGRF
+318 MYFRKGWF
-326 SSLETAA
+326 SGLETGA

-339 LEGSKT
+339 T

>member
-1 MRGKE
+1 MSEKE
-6 LNNPTILGIESSC
+6 LNPRILGIESSC

-25 ILQGFNVRSHI
+25 ILKGFDVESHI
-36 VYSQMV
+36 VYSQMI

-58 EHAISQVVD
+58 EHAISQVVN
-67 SAFADVDIKPED
+67 SAFESAQLTPDD
-79 IDAIAVTS
+79 IDAIAVTY

-106 LARDIPFI
+106 LAQNIPFI
-114 AVNHVE
+114 SVNHLE
-120 AHLYAPMLEFN
+120 AHLYAPMLEFQE
-131 DLEPPFL
+131 LGPPFL

-149 VDVRGIRDFVILGTT
+149 VDVKGVKDFKILGST

-187 PVIDTLSDNG
+187 PVIDTLSDSG
-197 DARAIRFPRS
+197 DPKAVKFPRS
-207 LLDPDSLDFS
+207 LLEPDSLDFS

-231 KGELSDK
+231 HPDPNDQDK
-238 EKADIAASFQEAV
+238 ANIAASFQEAV
-251 IDVLKEKVKRAVR
+251 VDVLKEKVRRAIVA
-264 FTGHKQVVIAG
+264 TGHKQVVIAG

-280 RRLRSEM
+280 RRLRSELKAM
-287 KRTAEAL
+287 ADNMGIDL
-294 GFELYYPP
+294 FYPP

-318 MYYRQGRF
+318 MYYRKGWF
-326 SSLETAA
+326 ADLEIGA

-339 LEGSKT
+339 

>member
-1 MRGKE
+1 MKKKDTY
-6 LNNPTILGIESSC
+6 PCILGIESSC

-25 ILQGFNVRSHI
+25 ILQGFDVKSHI

-58 EHAISQVVD
+58 EHAISQVVEA
-67 SAFADVDIKPED
+67 AFDHSDHKPED
-79 IDAIAVTS
+79 IDAVAVTY

-101 AKGFA
+101 AKGFS
-106 LARDIPFI
+106 LAQNIPII
-114 AVNHVE
+114 AVNHIE
-120 AHLYAPMLEFN
+120 AHLYAPMLEFPE
-131 DLEPPFL
+131 LKPPFL

-149 VDVRGIRDFVILGTT
+149 VDVRGLKDFDVLGTT

-187 PVIDTLSDNG
+187 PVIDTLSASGNRK
-197 DARAIRFPRS
+197 AVRFPRS
-207 LLDPDSLDFS
+207 LLEPHSLDFS

-222 TAVLNYVKK
+222 TAVLHHVKK
-231 KGELSDK
+231 QDRITEKN
-238 EKADIAASFQEAV
+238 KADIAASFQEAIV
-251 IDVLKEKVKRAVR
+251 DVLDEKVRRAIKR
-264 FTGHKQVVIAG
+264 TGHKKVVLAG

-280 RRLRSEM
+280 RRLREVLD
-287 KRTAEAL
+287 KTAQRKDV
-294 GFELYYPP
+294 ELFYPP

-318 MYYRQGRF
+318 MYYRKDEF
-326 SSLETAA
+326 SGLETPA

-339 LEGSKT
+339 T

>member
-1 MRGKE
+1 M
-6 LNNPTILGIESSC
+6 I
-19 DETSAA
+19 
-25 ILQGFNVRSHI
+25 
-36 VYSQMV
+36 

-58 EHAISQVVD
+58 EHAISQVVHAAFEA
-67 SAFADVDIKPED
+67 SAKSPED
-79 IDAIAVTS
+79 IDAVAVTY

-106 LARDIPFI
+106 LAQNIPLI
-114 AVNHVE
+114 GVNHVE
-120 AHLYAPMLEFN
+120 AHLYAPMLEFPE
-131 DLEPPFL
+131 LKPPFL

-177 RLLKIGYPGG
+177 RLLQIGYPGG
-187 PVIDTLSDNG
+187 PVIDTLSDSGNP
-197 DARAIRFPRS
+197 RALRFPRS
-207 LLDPDSLDFS
+207 LLEPDSLDFS

-222 TAVLNYVKK
+222 TAVLNHVRKHPEPTEK
-231 KGELSDK
+231 D
-238 EKADIAASFQEAV
+238 KADIAASFQEAV
-251 IDVLKEKVKRAVR
+251 VDVLKEKLRRAIV
-264 FTGHKQVVIAG
+264 FSGHTRIVLAG

-280 RRLRSEM
+280 RRLRSELKKM
-287 KRTAEAL
+287 AEKMQL
-294 GFELYYPP
+294 ELYYPP

-313 AATGV
+313 AATGI
-318 MYYRQGRF
+318 MYQRSGLF
-326 SSLETAA
+326 SNLEIAA

-339 LEGSKT
+339 A

>member
-1 MRGKE
+1 MSEKE
-6 LNNPTILGIESSC
+6 LNPRILGIESSC

-25 ILQGFNVRSHI
+25 ILKGFEVESHI
-36 VYSQMV
+36 VYSQMI

-58 EHAISQVVD
+58 EHAISQVVH
-67 SAFADVDIKPED
+67 SAFESAKLSPND
-79 IDAIAVTS
+79 IDAIAVTY

-106 LARDIPFI
+106 LAQNIPFI
-114 AVNHVE
+114 SVNHVE
-120 AHLYAPMLEFN
+120 AHLYAPMLEYSK
-131 DLEPPFL
+131 LEPPFL

-149 VDVRGIRDFVILGTT
+149 VDVKGVKDFNILGTT

-187 PVIDTLSDNG
+187 PIIDTLSDSG
-197 DARAIRFPRS
+197 DPKAVKFPRS
-207 LLDPDSLDFS
+207 LLEPDSLDFS

-231 KGELSDK
+231 HPDPNDQDK
-238 EKADIAASFQEAV
+238 ANIAASFQEAV
-251 IDVLKEKVKRAVR
+251 VDVLKEKVRRAIVA
-264 FTGHKQVVIAG
+264 TGHKQVIIAG

-280 RRLRSEM
+280 RRLRSELKSM
-287 KRTAEAL
+287 ADKM
-294 GFELYYPP
+294 GIDFFYPP

-318 MYYRQGRF
+318 MYYRKGWF
-326 SSLETAA
+326 ADLAIGA
-333 VPNLKL
+333 IPNLKL
-339 LEGSKT
+339 